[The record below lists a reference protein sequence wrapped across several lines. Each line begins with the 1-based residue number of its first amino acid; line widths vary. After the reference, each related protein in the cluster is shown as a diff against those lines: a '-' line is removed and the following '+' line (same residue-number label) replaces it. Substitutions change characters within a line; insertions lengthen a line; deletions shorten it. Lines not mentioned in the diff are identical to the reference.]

1 MKLEFGKSFTRKLKG
16 RIEQYEF
23 EVGVLDD
30 KPHRDP
36 LEASQ
41 YDPQAQLEILGTYAG
56 GPIRKASR
64 KAGEKSTGEI
74 LVENME
80 RMNINLLARPFQE
93 TNSDI
98 MRFTRAFMQMIT
110 TNPGMPKRRLEN
122 LLQAIVRNPILRQEY
137 GGNSSATADAKGFD
151 RKLFDTG
158 QMFKAIIARAKRV
171 GK

>member
-1 MKLEFGKSFTRKLKG
+1 MKLEFGKSFSRKLKG

-23 EVGVLDD
+23 ELGVLDD

-36 LEASQ
+36 VEAPLFGE
-41 YDPQAQLEILGTYAG
+41 PQLGSYAG
-56 GPIRKASR
+56 GPVRKAQR
-64 KAGEKSTGEI
+64 KAGEKTTGQI

-80 RMNINLLARPFQE
+80 RLNINILARPFQE

-110 TNPGMPKRRLEN
+110 TNPNMPKRRLEN
-122 LLQAIVRNPILRQEY
+122 LLQAIVRNPILKQEY
-137 GGNSSATADAKGFD
+137 GGNSSQTADNKGFD
-151 RKLFDTG
+151 RKLIDTG

>member
-1 MKLEFGKSFTRKLKG
+1 MKLELGKSFAKKLKG

-23 EVGVLDD
+23 EIGVLDD
-30 KPHRDP
+30 KPHRNPVESP
-36 LEASQ
+36 LFGE
-41 YDPQAQLEILGTYAG
+41 PQLGSYAG
-56 GPIRKASR
+56 GPVRKATR
-64 KAGEKSTGEI
+64 ETGEKTTGQI

-80 RMNINLLARPFQE
+80 RKNINFLSRPFQD

-110 TNPGMPKRRLEN
+110 TNPGMPKKRLEN

-137 GGNSSATADAKGFD
+137 GGNSSQTADNKGFD
-151 RKLFDTG
+151 RFLIDTG

>member
-1 MKLEFGKSFTRKLKG
+1 MKLEFGKSFAKKLRG

-36 LEASQ
+36 VETALFDQ
-41 YDPQAQLEILGTYAG
+41 PDLGSYAG
-56 GPIRKASR
+56 GPVRKAQR
-64 KAGEKSTGEI
+64 KTGDKTNGEI

-80 RMNINLLARPFQE
+80 RMNINVLARPFEEQG
-93 TNSDI
+93 SDI
-98 MRFTRAFMQMIT
+98 MKFTSAFMKMIT
-110 TNPGMPKRRLEN
+110 TQPNMPKKRLEN

-137 GGNSSATADAKGFD
+137 GGNSSTTADNKGFD
-151 RKLFDTG
+151 RKLIDTG
-158 QMFKAIIARAKRV
+158 QMFRSIIARAKRI

>member
-1 MKLEFGKSFTRKLKG
+1 MKLEFGKSFAKKLKG

-23 EVGVLDD
+23 EIGVLDD

-36 LEASQ
+36 VETPL
-41 YDPQAQLEILGTYAG
+41 YGDPLGSYAG
-56 GPIRKASR
+56 GPVRKAQR
-64 KAGEKSTGEI
+64 KAGEKTTGEI

-80 RMNINLLARPFQE
+80 RLNINILARPFQE

-98 MRFTRAFMQMIT
+98 MRFTRAFMEMIT
-110 TNPGMPKRRLEN
+110 RKPGMPKKRLEN

-137 GGNSSATADAKGFD
+137 GTNSAQTADNKGFN
-151 RKLFDTG
+151 RKLIDTG
-158 QMFKAIIARAKRV
+158 QMFKAIIARARRN

>member
-1 MKLEFGKSFTRKLKG
+1 MKLEFGKSFAKKLKG

-23 EVGVLDD
+23 EVGVLQD

-36 LEASQ
+36 VETGLFDE
-41 YDPQAQLEILGTYAG
+41 PQLGTYAG
-56 GPIRKASR
+56 GPVRKTTR
-64 KAGEKSTGEI
+64 QVGPKSNAEI

-80 RMNINLLARPFQE
+80 RMNINILARPFQE
-93 TNSDI
+93 QNSDI
-98 MRFTRAFMQMIT
+98 MRFTRAFMDMIT
-110 TNPGMPKRRLEN
+110 KRPTMPKKRLEN

-137 GGNSSATADAKGFD
+137 GGNSSQTADNKGFD
-151 RKLFDTG
+151 RKLIDTG